1 MLPGCPGCHALLTSA
16 LPLFS
21 PYRGARLSG
30 LPLVSIRPVQA
41 PVLLVSHVKVYF
53 TKKQSAHLSLELGPA
68 DGNYTYRCGSCL
80 GLKHNYFIPALCQLW
95 VLDAAFTPRGS
106 EANNSCAGS
115 YLLVAQVKQIQLV
128 PVIPDQQTVLRIH
141 VAPFDQRLVIGR

>member
-1 MLPGCPGCHALLTSA
+1 MEPVRAGDTAGIRTRMHRCTNLRLCHLSYGAMLPGCPGCHALLTSA

-30 LPLVSIRPVQA
+30 LSLVSIRPVQA
-41 PVLLVSHVKVYF
+41 PVLLVSHAKVYF

-115 YLLVAQVKQIQLV
+115 
-128 PVIPDQQTVLRIH
+128 
-141 VAPFDQRLVIGR
+141 